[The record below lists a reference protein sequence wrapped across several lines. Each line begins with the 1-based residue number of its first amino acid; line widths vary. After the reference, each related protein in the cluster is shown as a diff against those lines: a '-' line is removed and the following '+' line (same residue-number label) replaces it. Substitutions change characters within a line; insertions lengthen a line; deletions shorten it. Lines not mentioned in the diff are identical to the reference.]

1 MIAKPLEPRQFWIIL
16 RFHHLS
22 FKSRQREGELSQT
35 DLQWFFSENKVSENR
50 YCRQPGAATIDAETY
65 LTLLESS
72 RLHRDLVQE
81 YHGQGERSVEE
92 AAKLVGLRL
101 PEQYS
106 PE

>member
-1 MIAKPLEPRQFWIIL
+1 MQ
-16 RFHHLS
+16 S
-22 FKSRQREGELSQT
+22 FKKFGRKIEQLLESSLLEQGCEGEIKFAQASI
-35 DLQWFFSENKVSENR
+35 DIIFSENKVSENR

>member
-1 MIAKPLEPRQFWIIL
+1 MSGAIRQNLL
-16 RFHHLS
+16 REIGRCY
-22 FKSRQREGELSQT
+22 KGMPKE
-35 DLQWFFSENKVSENR
+35 QWSAYRRAQFLFDENKVSENR